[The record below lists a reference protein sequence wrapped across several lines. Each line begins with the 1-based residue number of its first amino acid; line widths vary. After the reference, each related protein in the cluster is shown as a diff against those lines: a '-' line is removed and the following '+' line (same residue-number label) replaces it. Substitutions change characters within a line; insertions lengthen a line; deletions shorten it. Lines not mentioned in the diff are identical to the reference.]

1 MVCVDFNE
9 FNLFIRRERFEIPV
23 AEKIFGKMQCVIVL
37 QILMLN
43 QDFGRFLIYRSISLL
58 TTFITPFGR
67 YRCLRLALGIT
78 SGPEIFREW

>member
-1 MVCVDFNE
+1 MCIDFSE
-9 FNLFIRRERFEIPV
+9 FNHSIRRERFQIPV
-23 AEKIFGKMQCVIVL
+23 AENIFGRMQGVIVL

-58 TTFITPFGR
+58 TTIITPFGR
-67 YRCLRLALGIT
+67 FRCLTLPLGIT